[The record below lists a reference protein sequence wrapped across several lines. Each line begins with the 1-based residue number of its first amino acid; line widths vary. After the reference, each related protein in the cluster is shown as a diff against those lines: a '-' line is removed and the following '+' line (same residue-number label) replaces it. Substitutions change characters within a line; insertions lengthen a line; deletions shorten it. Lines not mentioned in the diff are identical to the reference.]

1 MERKN
6 LDCLI
11 DNYPDFPSKGIL
23 FKDITPIF
31 SDPLI
36 YSRLIKEMSL
46 LFEPDEFDALV
57 AIDARG
63 FLFGSAISLELKK
76 PLILA
81 RKPGKLPGEVHE
93 KQYKLEYG
101 TNKLAIQKKSLEI
114 GHNFLIIDDLLA
126 TGGTVN
132 CVNQILND
140 AGKNV
145 IGLSVLIELIDLK
158 GRDKLPFK
166 VKSILKY

>member
-1 MERKN
+1 MLRK
-6 LDCLI
+6 
-11 DNYPDFPSKGIL
+11 
-23 FKDITPIF
+23 KD
-31 SDPLI
+31 
-36 YSRLIKEMSL
+36 
-46 LFEPDEFDALV
+46 
-57 AIDARG
+57 
-63 FLFGSAISLELKK
+63 
-76 PLILA
+76 
-81 RKPGKLPGEVHE
+81 KLPADVHSVDFE
-93 KQYKLEYG
+93 LEYG
-101 TNKLAIQKKSLEI
+101 KATIEVHKDSISDGDSI
-114 GHNFLIIDDLLA
+114 LIIDDLLA

>member
-1 MERKN
+1 MERKV
-6 LDCLI
+6 LDYLI
-11 DNYPDFPSKGIL
+11 DNYPDFPATGIL

-31 SDPLI
+31 SDPLV

-46 LFEPDEFDALV
+46 LFEADEIDALV

-81 RKPGKLPGEVHE
+81 RKPGKLPGEVIE
-93 KQYKLEYG
+93 KQYNLEYG

>member
-1 MERKN
+1 M
-6 LDCLI
+6 
-11 DNYPDFPSKGIL
+11 
-23 FKDITPIF
+23 
-31 SDPLI
+31 
-36 YSRLIKEMSL
+36 
-46 LFEPDEFDALV
+46 
-57 AIDARG
+57 
-63 FLFGSAISLELKK
+63 
-76 PLILA
+76 
-81 RKPGKLPGEVHE
+81 
-93 KQYKLEYG
+93 
-101 TNKLAIQKKSLEI
+101 
-114 GHNFLIIDDLLA
+114 LA

>member
-1 MERKN
+1 MERKV
-6 LDCLI
+6 LDYLI

-31 SDPLI
+31 SDPLV

-46 LFEPDEFDALV
+46 LFEADEIDALV

-81 RKPGKLPGEVHE
+81 RKPGKLPGEVIE
-93 KQYKLEYG
+93 KQYNLEYG

-145 IGLSVLIELIDLK
+145 IGLCVLIELIDLK
-158 GRDKLPFK
+158 GRDNLPFN
-166 VKSILKY
+166 VRSILEY

>member
-1 MERKN
+1 MERKV
-6 LDCLI
+6 LDYLI

-31 SDPLI
+31 SDPLV

-46 LFEPDEFDALV
+46 LFEADEIDALV

-63 FLFGSAISLELKK
+63 FIFGSAISLELKK

-81 RKPGKLPGEVHE
+81 RKPGKLPGEVIE
-93 KQYKLEYG
+93 KQYNLEYG

-145 IGLSVLIELIDLK
+145 IGLCVLIELIDLK
-158 GRDKLPFK
+158 GRDNLPFN
-166 VKSILKY
+166 VRSILEY

>member
-1 MERKN
+1 MERKV
-6 LDCLI
+6 LDYLI

-36 YSRLIKEMSL
+36 YSKLIIEMSL
-46 LFEPDEFDALV
+46 LFEADEIDALV

-81 RKPGKLPGEVHE
+81 RKPGKLPGEVIE
-93 KQYKLEYG
+93 KQYNLEYG

>member
-1 MERKN
+1 MERKV
-6 LDCLI
+6 LDYLI

-46 LFEPDEFDALV
+46 FFEADEIDALV

-81 RKPGKLPGEVHE
+81 RKTGKLPGEVIE
-93 KQYKLEYG
+93 KQYNLEYG

-145 IGLSVLIELIDLK
+145 IGLSVFIELVDLK
-158 GRDKLPFK
+158 GRDKLPLN

>member
-1 MERKN
+1 MERKV
-6 LDCLI
+6 LDYLI

-46 LFEPDEFDALV
+46 LFEADEIDALV

-63 FLFGSAISLELKK
+63 FIFGSAISLELKK

-81 RKPGKLPGEVHE
+81 RKPGKLPGEVIE
-93 KQYKLEYG
+93 KQYNLEYG